1 MISAAIE
8 NQILECEHRLTKAE
22 LHADESALESL
33 LSDDFKGVNHRG
45 MRVNK
50 RNFIFGMC
58 RAGVGLKNLEIADLE
73 MVIEEQMVIVY
84 GKSMFDLVVNEETVH
99 GSTQYI
105 DIWRKIDGEWK
116 LQVSSVTPMK

>member
-1 MISAAIE
+1 MISAEIE
-8 NQILECEHRLTKAE
+8 NKILDCEIRLTEAE
-22 LHADESALESL
+22 LHADEQVLNDL

-58 RAGVGLKNLEIADLE
+58 RAGVGLNSLEIADLE
-73 MVIEEQMVIVY
+73 MVIEEHMVIVY
-84 GKSMFDLVVNEETVH
+84 GKSMFDLVVNEETIH
-99 GSTQYI
+99 GSAQYV
-105 DIWRKIDGEWK
+105 DIWRLIDGKWK